1 MGGLTKEFVRDDGER
16 TLAVGGVD
24 LEVPAGG
31 FVSLVGR
38 SGCGKTTVLRM
49 VAGLEHPTS
58 GSVLVDDVPVVG
70 PTPECGFVFQGSEL
84 YEWLTVEQ
92 NIAFGLKARGVY
104 KGHEDEVRSYIER
117 MGLTGF
123 EDALPLHLSGGMAQ
137 RVALARALVNHPK
150 VLLLDEPLGALDSFT
165 RRAMQDE
172 LIGLWESEHVSMI
185 MVTHD
190 VDEAIHMSSQVAV
203 MSPRPCEV
211 VEVVDNPLRKT
222 YEGDSPEFIEMRRH
236 IRSLLED
243 GESH

>member
-1 MGGLTKEFVRDDGER
+1 LSVRSSLSRLGFLMATERLMIVSMSSLRLRKPSMLMRAFSAFSLLRMWRRVSLSTLTSRALFQRRARSV
-16 TLAVGGVD
+16 A
-24 LEVPAGG
+24 EVPAMAM
-31 FVSLVGR
+31 S
-38 SGCGKTTVLRM
+38 RM
-49 VAGLEHPTS
+49 SAA
-58 GSVLVDDVPVVG
+58 
-70 PTPECGFVFQGSEL
+70 
-84 YEWLTVEQ
+84 LTVEQ

-117 MGLTGF
+117 MGLRGF
-123 EDALPLHLSGGMAQ
+123 EDALPLRLSGGMAQ

-172 LIGLWESEHVSMI
+172 LIGLWESEHVTMI

-190 VDEAIHMSSQVAV
+190 VDEAIHMSSQVVV

-236 IRSLLED
+236 IRSLLEE